1 MFRTFVHVTMPFC
14 ACGDEAKLV
23 TGVLSS
29 WGGTHQFVECTR
41 CTHKEQSR
49 VEKTEVTVV
58 LVPGGPPKPPNFRD

>member
-23 TGVLSS
+23 TGVCTY
-29 WGGTHQFVECTR
+29 GDRFFHYVECSR

-58 LVPGGPPKPPNFRD
+58 LVSGGPPKPPNFRD